1 MVDILSAELAKY
13 VEELREVAEAPSP
26 TLSDGTDASGDSRQ
40 PQSVRATL
48 EEIVLALPQ

>member
-26 TLSDGTDASGDSRQ
+26 SLSDSTNASGD
-40 PQSVRATL
+40 SVRATL
-48 EEIVLALPQ
+48 EEIVLVLPQ